1 MGPRTEG
8 SQPPSCRGREGGC
21 RDGLVASKSRE
32 SWGLTSVGRAE
43 SACQILSLQSL
54 LGLPGPPCA
63 GRSEDGAVQGAESA
77 ERSRGQPSRC
87 IIVGARIVACPQL
100 TAQGLT
106 SVSFTSNHIFHLP
119 DKRHRGVRGDP
130 QHSWPRAL
138 DSDTSSF

>member
-77 ERSRGQPSRC
+77 ERAEPGPAQPLHHRGRQDRGPPPAH
-87 IIVGARIVACPQL
+87 GAGSHLSELYIK
-100 TAQGLT
+100 
-106 SVSFTSNHIFHLP
+106 SHLP
-119 DKRHRGVRGDP
+119 FTG
-130 QHSWPRAL
+130 
-138 DSDTSSF
+138 